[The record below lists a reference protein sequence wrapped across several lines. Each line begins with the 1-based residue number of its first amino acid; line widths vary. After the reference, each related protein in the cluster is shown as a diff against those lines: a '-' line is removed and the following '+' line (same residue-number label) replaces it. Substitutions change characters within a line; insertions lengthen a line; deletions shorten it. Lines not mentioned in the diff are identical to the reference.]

1 MCFKVQALEN
11 KIAETKKRMKDELEK
26 KDREHLKRVA
36 ALQQVRRDHE
46 KRVSLEETHNI
57 EDYEDSEHKNIKP
70 MYSKLHILKSV
81 VAILW
86 TQLKTTNPPGKL
98 YNLVK
103 FH

>member
-1 MCFKVQALEN
+1 
-11 KIAETKKRMKDELEK
+11 MKDELEK
-26 KDREHLKRVA
+26 KDREHLKRIA

-46 KRVSLEETHNI
+46 KRVSLEETHNK

-70 MYSKLHILKSV
+70 MYSKLHFAKCLLTS
-81 VAILW
+81 LW
-86 TQLKTTNPPGKL
+86 TQFKKTNPGKL